1 MPTYSG
7 NLLGTTVGAN
17 YGAMSA
23 QQTYAVGLNFSNFGT
38 RQLRFIKVTGTTDGS
53 TAIDFSVTTAPSG
66 STQGVTDFSIATR
79 TLQAFA
85 EVYLLGAPG
94 TTGFIAVIAEDT
106 VSEADSGNSGTGY
119 GLLETAI
126 VAALKQNGSSR
137 SSATAV
143 VTTLSF
149 AANGVSIS

>member
-1 MPTYSG
+1 
-7 NLLGTTVGAN
+7 
-17 YGAMSA
+17 MSA

-38 RQLRFIKVTGTTDGS
+38 RQLRFVKVTATTDGS
-53 TAIDFSVTTAPSG
+53 TAVDFSVTTAPSG
-66 STQGVTDFSIATR
+66 STQAFTDFAIATR

-106 VSEADSGNSGTGY
+106 VAEADSGNSGTGY

-137 SSATAV
+137 SGATAI